1 MNLWAHSEVIN
12 VFTERPTPNQNE
24 TKHLCTKVS
33 TWVELDG
40 AVQDSIHD
48 FYMYLKPWILHI
60 SMCGRNSVGKM
71 KQKKVQIYMK
81 VMFELGML
89 STISIQLHLGVSQLG
104 D

>member
-1 MNLWAHSEVIN
+1 
-12 VFTERPTPNQNE
+12 
-24 TKHLCTKVS
+24 
-33 TWVELDG
+33 
-40 AVQDSIHD
+40 
-48 FYMYLKPWILHI
+48 
-60 SMCGRNSVGKM
+60 M